1 MTIEP
6 IAAALSTGVIVMLII
21 IALVAVFIVLT
32 IYGRKQEKKY
42 AETQKQV
49 EAAAQPATIL
59 VIDKKQM
66 KMSEAGFPKFV
77 MDSIPKQAKRA
88 KVYVVKAKI
97 GPKIEPFMCSEE
109 VFNLAPKGQSVRAM
123 ISGFYITE
131 VRSVRGPALVPDK
144 KLSWRERIKKRA
156 MKENQ

>member
-6 IAAALSTGVIVMLII
+6 IAAALSASVILMIVI
-21 IALVAVFIVLT
+21 IALAAVFVVLT

-42 AETQKQV
+42 AETQRQV
-49 EAAAQPATIL
+49 EEAARPATIL

-66 KMSEAGFPKFV
+66 KMTEAGFPKFV
-77 MDSIPKQAKRA
+77 MDSLPKQAKRA

-97 GPKIEPFMCSEE
+97 GPKIQPFMCSEE

-131 VRSVRGPALVPDK
+131 MRSVRGPALVPDK

-156 MKENQ
+156 MKDV